1 MSREVR
7 IIIGDLEAIAELN
20 DTKTA
25 DALWAALPIRARAST
40 WGDEIY
46 FGIPVN
52 AVEENAKDVVE
63 MGDVGYWPPGH
74 AFCIFFGPTPAST
87 GSEIRPASPVN
98 VIGKIKGNARI
109 FKAVNPGQQVLLE
122 RI

>member
-7 IIIGDLEAIAELN
+7 ITIGDLEAVAELN

-46 FGIPVN
+46 FGIPVD
-52 AVEENAKDVVE
+52 AAEENAKDVVE

-87 GSEIRPASPVN
+87 GSEIRPAS
-98 VIGKIKGNARI
+98 
-109 FKAVNPGQQVLLE
+109 
-122 RI
+122 